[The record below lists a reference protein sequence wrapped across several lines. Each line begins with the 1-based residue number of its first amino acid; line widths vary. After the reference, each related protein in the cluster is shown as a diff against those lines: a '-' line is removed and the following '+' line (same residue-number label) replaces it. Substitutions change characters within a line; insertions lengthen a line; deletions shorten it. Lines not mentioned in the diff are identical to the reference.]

1 MYLLLCIFLSYLNH
15 EIREKSFIK
24 LLIFSSIIF
33 LIIGTYGW
41 VNGGESDAW
50 GKSYVYFAY
59 NYLPSTRNEDIFVF
73 FLGFIS
79 SLYFLFSYKFNFIII
94 IINQI
99 NLQALILSFSRG
111 YYLLILI
118 NLITYLIYIAIYKK
132 KINSIF
138 KYLLLTFLIQ
148 IFIFQ
153 IINKSVEIN
162 LNSVFI
168 TKIQSFNYLSES
180 NGESSLKR
188 KNYTHLLKSNRNSLK
203 SKLDEWEN
211 VYKKIITQ
219 KENKKVKN
227 FKYYESSLLYFIMNF
242 NLFLFFL
249 LSTFFLKFFKN

>member
-1 MYLLLCIFLSYLNH
+1 MKNFFKIKNKYLSILFLFFFFCILQNLKIFNNYLDNFFKFYFFLFIFYLIFLFFKQKLDLTKTIDFFISNSILIVIIFIIFIEYFFSGIFFDLKILLYLLLCIFLSYLNH

-132 KINSIF
+132 K
-138 KYLLLTFLIQ
+138 
-148 IFIFQ
+148 
-153 IINKSVEIN
+153 
-162 LNSVFI
+162 
-168 TKIQSFNYLSES
+168 
-180 NGESSLKR
+180 
-188 KNYTHLLKSNRNSLK
+188 
-203 SKLDEWEN
+203 
-211 VYKKIITQ
+211 
-219 KENKKVKN
+219 
-227 FKYYESSLLYFIMNF
+227 
-242 NLFLFFL
+242 
-249 LSTFFLKFFKN
+249 